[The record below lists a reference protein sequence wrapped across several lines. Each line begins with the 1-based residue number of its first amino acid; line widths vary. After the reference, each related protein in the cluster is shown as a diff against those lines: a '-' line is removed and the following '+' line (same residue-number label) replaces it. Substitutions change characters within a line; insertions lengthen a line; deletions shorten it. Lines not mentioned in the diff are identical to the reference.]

1 MRSLWIRWIARD
13 LRQRWLLITSIALV
27 LALGTGTYA
36 ALLGTSTWRT
46 LSNDAS
52 FEQQRMHDLE
62 ISLAPGTTVPT
73 GAPALPVASRI
84 ELKPAHPNTPG

>member
-36 ALLGTSTWRT
+36 ALLGNRTWRT
-46 LSNDAS
+46 
-52 FEQQRMHDLE
+52 
-62 ISLAPGTTVPT
+62 
-73 GAPALPVASRI
+73 
-84 ELKPAHPNTPG
+84 